1 VPPGT
6 KRLVFFFGEVKRSP
20 SRHDG
25 TFFKHQHSHVLV
37 ATAFPYGHS
46 QLCLVNGTIAM
57 KKTRTWMMTKRIMM
71 RSMRMKMAL
80 GIRTIRVTMRHM
92 HVGADAL
99 TTYLHVHAHTEVCIS
114 LAEYHAALLNHSC
127 GLAQRCN
134 IAVAAPC
141 SSSSRLRRALGGPRL
156 V

>member
-1 VPPGT
+1 M
-6 KRLVFFFGEVKRSP
+6 
-20 SRHDG
+20 SRKWHDRYEEDTHVDDDEEDYDEEYEDEDG
-25 TFFKHQHSHVLV
+25 AGYQDHESYDASH
-37 ATAFPYGHS
+37 ACRCRCGDDIPA
-46 QLCLVNGTIAM
+46 C
-57 KKTRTWMMTKRIMM
+57 
-71 RSMRMKMAL
+71 
-80 GIRTIRVTMRHM
+80 
-92 HVGADAL
+92 
-99 TTYLHVHAHTEVCIS
+99 VHAHTEVCIS